1 MNNHIELSLMESELE
16 SIQHRYQLSSDR
28 SSQAPLIPPSTR
40 SNNHVSFSGEDTMG
54 RRNNPGK
61 QAPVFNTKELSDEEL
76 ERIIRT
82 GQIPARFMPQKP
94 VPVAEDLKKTN
105 S

>member
-1 MNNHIELSLMESELE
+1 
-16 SIQHRYQLSSDR
+16 
-28 SSQAPLIPPSTR
+28 
-40 SNNHVSFSGEDTMG
+40 MG